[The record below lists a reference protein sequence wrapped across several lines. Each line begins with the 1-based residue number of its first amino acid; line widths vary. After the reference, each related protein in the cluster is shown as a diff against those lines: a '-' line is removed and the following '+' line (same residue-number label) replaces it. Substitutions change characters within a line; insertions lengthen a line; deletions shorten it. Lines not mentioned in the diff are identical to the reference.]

1 VYQEQPAAPGG
12 SDGTAPDRISFRSV
26 LAFENFLV
34 LAGVV
39 FGIQFVDRSVGPILP
54 LYLEQLGITRPPV
67 AVAAGVLFSVTALAA
82 SLGHHFCGT
91 LLTRFSAR
99 VVISAAAAGAGVG
112 AAMLGAAGG
121 FWVMMAA
128 MTFFGYAIG
137 TASTA
142 AYTAAGSV
150 IPAGAH
156 GTGFGVLS
164 SAALTGLAVSP
175 VVAGSLGATTMRGVF
190 VLDVIVLAVLAA
202 IVRRVMV
209 ERAPVTSP
217 AVEDA

>member
-1 VYQEQPAAPGG
+1 
-12 SDGTAPDRISFRSV
+12 
-26 LAFENFLV
+26 
-34 LAGVV
+34 
-39 FGIQFVDRSVGPILP
+39 
-54 LYLEQLGITRPPV
+54 
-67 AVAAGVLFSVTALAA
+67 
-82 SLGHHFCGT
+82 
-91 LLTRFSAR
+91 
-99 VVISAAAAGAGVG
+99 
-112 AAMLGAAGG
+112 
-121 FWVMMAA
+121 MMATMA
-128 MTFFGYAIG
+128 LFGYAIG

-209 ERAPVTSP
+209 ERARVTSP
-217 AVEDA
+217 AVQDA